1 MRIGFYLWRITS
13 AKGKSL
19 FSLTQPILPPDGEM
33 GRFFW
38 GGWSGVSAVAVAL
51 GGRETLDFGEFKET
65 WDVVLLL
72 LGTFGGFFEGLG
84 TAKCYFRVWM
94 SLRNSEGIFL
104 SIGNLGFSRIAK
116 LGGFLGYQKPHFF
129 AHRETWGVFL
139 ALAETPI
146 AF

>member
-1 MRIGFYLWRITS
+1 MAR
-13 AKGKSL
+13 
-19 FSLTQPILPPDGEM
+19 
-33 GRFFW
+33 W
-38 GGWSGVSAVAVAL
+38 GALGVWSGVGAVAVWV
-51 GGRETLDFGEFKET
+51 GCWGTPDFWGYKET
-65 WDVVLLL
+65 WGVVLLL
-72 LGTFGGFFEGLG
+72 LGTFGGFFDGVG

-129 AHRETWGVFL
+129 AHCETWGVFL

-146 AF
+146 AFRNPRFSVC